1 MILLKHISID
11 SFSSIIVCSIDAT
24 IPLGVPIQKIFHW
37 WEVIVVTL
45 SGPASNI
52 VKYWLPLFFPRTDTV
67 LSYSTAANRTQFQ
80 QAWLKRVIHWVSTQ
94 YLRSPT
100 LLVHHT
106 MIGSPRHSCPL
117 SPKLSPL
124 LSLLVRVTCTG
135 QPWVGLRC
143 HCITDL
149 IPCLKL
155 CISEKVVEF
164 HPQFHQHKC
173 WQKLLY
179 FTKLRI

>member
-1 MILLKHISID
+1 MPPFVWEFHPKNISLMGGHCSHPFWPSIKYREIL
-11 SFSSIIVCSIDAT
+11 T
-24 IPLGVPIQKIFHW
+24 
-37 WEVIVVTL
+37 
-45 SGPASNI
+45 PA
-52 VKYWLPLFFPRTDTV
+52 FFPRTDTV

-179 FTKLRI
+179 FTKLRM

>member
-1 MILLKHISID
+1 MPPFLWEFHPKNISLMGGHCSHPFWPSIKYREILTPAFFPSHRYCPLVFYCGKPH
-11 SFSSIIVCSIDAT
+11 T
-24 IPLGVPIQKIFHW
+24 IPAGLVETGDTLGLHPISL
-37 WEVIVVTL
+37 VI
-45 SGPASNI
+45 
-52 VKYWLPLFFPRTDTV
+52 
-67 LSYSTAANRTQFQ
+67 
-80 QAWLKRVIHWVSTQ
+80 
-94 YLRSPT
+94 RSPT

-173 WQKLLY
+173 WQKLFY